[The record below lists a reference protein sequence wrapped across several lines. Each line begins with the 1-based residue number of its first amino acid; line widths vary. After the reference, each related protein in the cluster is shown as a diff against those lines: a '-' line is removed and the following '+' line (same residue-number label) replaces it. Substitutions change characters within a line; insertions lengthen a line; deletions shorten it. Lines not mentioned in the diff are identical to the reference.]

1 MTDQEA
7 TSLTLADLALMANI
21 IQVTTERGAIKAPE
35 MAGVGTLYLK
45 LTSFIKAAQDQQAA
59 AQAAAAQAP
68 TGEINN
74 G

>member
-1 MTDQEA
+1 MTDQDS
-7 TSLTLADLALMANI
+7 TTLTLADLALMANI

-35 MAGVGTLYLK
+35 MAGVGGLYNK
-45 LTSFIKAAQDQQAA
+45 LTAFIKAAQAQQAA
-59 AQAAAAQAP
+59 EAQ